1 MSDSK
6 LLEEY
11 QKRCRAVR
19 DLVHHVVTNED
30 CYGFYTWGPRG
41 VGKTT
46 GIERALEEIG
56 VTPTIFRG
64 SMTGPALFDVAK
76 NNPDGILW
84 INDDRKLFKDDL
96 AQQYMLHML
105 APMTIR
111 GKAKRLV
118 TQSRVKGN
126 KASFEFRGKLIFDS
140 NSSVTGSS
148 SLKVLEAVED
158 RLEVH
163 QFGPTDGELAAVI
176 RYLAALTSNKPSKAF
191 PYIRLHSDQLK
202 YWKATTPTQRVEI
215 AEFIVA
221 KAKEL
226 DASLSLRI
234 LRDTVRYYVAQ
245 HKYGYSLD
253 WRDKVIKE
261 LTKYDTD
268 YQFSK
273 TPSRKDERLD
283 KERKELEDLLWEA
296 EDFLKLKCHFLKAT
310 VQELW
315 CKNTG
320 ANERQFR
327 RRLAELPEELRNI
340 YDRCK
345 DGRQR

>member
-6 LLEEY
+6 LLDEY

-56 VTPTIFRG
+56 VTATIFRG
-64 SMTGPALFDVAK
+64 SMTGPALFDAAK

-84 INDDRKLFKDDL
+84 INDDRKLFQDNL

-105 APMTIR
+105 APTTIR
-111 GKAKRLV
+111 GKPKRLV

-126 KASFEFRGKLIFDS
+126 KASFEFKGKLIFDS

-158 RLEVH
+158 RLEIH
-163 QFGPTDGELAAVI
+163 QFGPTDAELAAVI
-176 RYLAALTSNKPSKAF
+176 HYLAAQTSDKPSKEY
-191 PYIRLHSDQLK
+191 PYIRLHPDQLK
-202 YWKATTPTQRVEI
+202 YWTATTPKQRGEI
-215 AEFIVA
+215 ADFLVSTAAERHT
-221 KAKEL
+221 
-226 DASLSLRI
+226 SLSLRM
-234 LRDTVRYYVAQ
+234 LRDTVRWYVAQ
-245 HKYGYSLD
+245 HKHGYGLD
-253 WRDKVIKE
+253 WRDKVIKQ
-261 LTKYDTD
+261 LTQYDTD
-268 YQFSK
+268 YQYSK

-283 KERKELEDLLWEA
+283 EERQTLIEILEDA
-296 EDFLKLKCHFLKAT
+296 EEIVDCGKPYYKAS
-310 VQELW
+310 VQAVWCEL
-315 CKNTG
+315 TG
-320 ANERQFR
+320 ANDRQFR
-327 RRLAELPEELRNI
+327 RRLAEMPEELRKV
-340 YDRCK
+340 YDRLK